1 MNMKQAFLAFA
12 IPFVVAG
19 CATEPMPAPKDA
31 PASVAAPQV
40 KVGDFW
46 EYRVKDAY
54 TGFDRGLRRYEV
66 SHASTDRVVVD
77 VTQDGQRMD
86 SLVYAPGWNGLEAPL
101 TNLQRFRYA
110 PAFPAYAYP
119 LAPGKTWYTVV
130 EATDVVTQQRHRVH
144 TRAKVVGWERIRL
157 PAGEFDA
164 LRIERQV
171 FAGNADT
178 VRTQEEIN
186 EIDWYAPAVR
196 QTVRHEGNSQHFDNS
211 RGGGDGGGEYPL
223 RIRGDWLVAEL
234 VRYSR

>member
-1 MNMKQAFLAFA
+1 MKHAFSAFA
-12 IPFVVAG
+12 LATLVAG
-19 CATEPMPAPKDA
+19 CATQPMPAPKDA
-31 PASVAAPQV
+31 PASVSAPQV

-66 SHASTDRVVVD
+66 SQVSPDRIVVN
-77 VTQDGQRMD
+77 VTQDGQPVD
-86 SLVYAPGWNGLEAPL
+86 AQVYAPGWNGLDAPL

-119 LAPGKTWYTVV
+119 LEPGKTWYTVV
-130 EATDVVTQQRHRVH
+130 EATDPVTQRRYRVH

-164 LRIERQV
+164 LKIQRQV
-171 FAGNADT
+171 FAGNGDA
-178 VRTQEEIN
+178 VRSQEEIN
-186 EIDWYAPAVR
+186 ETDWYVPALR
-196 QTVRHEGNSQHFDNS
+196 RTARSEGDSQHFDNS
-211 RGGGDGGGEYPL
+211 RGGGGDGGGEYPL

>member
-1 MNMKQAFLAFA
+1 MKHTLCAFGLLALT
-12 IPFVVAG
+12 AG
-19 CATEPMPAPKDA
+19 CATEPVHVPTNV
-31 PASVAAPQV
+31 PASVEAAQV

-66 SHASTDRVVVD
+66 SRVAPDRIVVD
-77 VTQDGQRMD
+77 VTQDGERLD
-86 SLVYAPGWNGLEAPL
+86 ALVYAPGWNGLEHPL
-101 TNLQRFRYA
+101 TNLQRFHYA

-119 LAPGKTWYTVV
+119 LAPGKRWYTIVN
-130 EATDVVTQQRHRVH
+130 ATDPATKRQYRVH
-144 TRAKVVGWERIRL
+144 TRGRVVGWERIKV

-171 FAGNADT
+171 FAGNST
-178 VRTQEEIN
+178 SRLSQEEIT
-186 EIDWYAPAVR
+186 ETDWYVPALSR
-196 QTVRHEGNSQHFDNS
+196 TARSEGHSQHFDNS

>member
-1 MNMKQAFLAFA
+1 MKHTLPSLALLAF
-12 IPFVVAG
+12 IGG
-19 CATEPMPAPKDA
+19 CATEPLSVRGDV
-31 PASVAAPQV
+31 PASVTPAQV

-46 EYRVKDAY
+46 EYQVRDAY

-66 SHASTDRVVVD
+66 SHSGPERIVID
-77 VTQDGQRMD
+77 VTQDSQRVD
-86 SLVYAPGWNGLEAPL
+86 SLVYGPGWNGLEHPL

-119 LAPGKTWYTVV
+119 LEPGKTWYTIVD
-130 EATDVVTQQRHRVH
+130 ATDATTGRRYRVH
-144 TRAKVVGWERIRL
+144 TRGKVVRWERIKV

-171 FAGNADT
+171 FAGNMDA
-178 VRTQEEIN
+178 VRSQEEIT
-186 EIDWYAPAVR
+186 ETDWYVPALR
-196 QTVRHEGNSQHFDNS
+196 RWARSEGHSQHFDNS

-223 RIRGDWLVAEL
+223 RIRGDWLIAEL